1 MADLVTISR
10 FQVLP
15 EAEAAR
21 MHLQSNGISAFL
33 ADAEVVNMDW
43 LLGNALGYIKLQVPA
58 EQAEEASAIL
68 ERQQPDLDQ
77 SEGENQSDAE
87 DCCLECGAKLILN
100 QAKCAACGWT
110 YSENETDSETPEPAE
125 EGEEESP
132 SVMDKLRDLK
142 QPIFMLWLVPVFA
155 GVGLLALAIVG
166 WLLRI
171 TF

>member
-1 MADLVTISR
+1 MTDLVTISR

-21 MHLQSNGISAFL
+21 MHLQSHGISAFL

-58 EQAEEASAIL
+58 EQAEEVSAIL

-87 DCCLECGAKLILN
+87 DCCLECGAKLIPN

-110 YSENETDSETPEPAE
+110 YSENEPASETPEPAE

-132 SVMDKLRDLK
+132 SVMDKLCDLK